1 VSARWR
7 ALPTHAVL
15 LLCGLVMIFP
25 LYWMVATSLKF
36 PDQINRFPPVWI
48 PDPVNWASY
57 PEALASRP
65 FGRWFGN
72 TFLIAALVIVGEL
85 LSSSFVAY
93 GFARLRFP
101 GRDVLFV
108 LLISTLMV
116 PLIVRLIPLFI
127 LFKQLG
133 WVNTFLPLV
142 VPSFFGTPL
151 FIFLMRQFF
160 LTIPLELSDAA
171 RVDGANEIQIWW
183 RIVLPLSG
191 PVMAVVAIFAFQNTW
206 NDFLVP
212 LIFLN
217 DNAKKTVALGLAT
230 MMAQV
235 GLDFQRWDWMMAVAT
250 TMVAPMVLLFVLT
263 QRYFVQGVA
272 LTGLKG

>member
-1 VSARWR
+1 VSGRLR
-7 ALPTHAVL
+7 AAPTHAVL
-15 LLCGLVMIFP
+15 LAGGLVMIFP

-48 PDPVNWASY
+48 PSPVNWSSY

-65 FGRWFGN
+65 FGLWFSN

-101 GRDVLFV
+101 GRDVLFM

-133 WVNTFLPLV
+133 WVNTFLPLI

-151 FIFLMRQFF
+151 FVFLMRQFF

-171 RVDGANEIQIWW
+171 RVDGANELQIWW
-183 RIVLPLSG
+183 RIILPLSG

-206 NDFLVP
+206 NDFLIP

-217 DNAKKTVALGLAT
+217 DNAKKTAALGLAT

-250 TMVAPMVLLFVLT
+250 TMVAPMVALFVLT